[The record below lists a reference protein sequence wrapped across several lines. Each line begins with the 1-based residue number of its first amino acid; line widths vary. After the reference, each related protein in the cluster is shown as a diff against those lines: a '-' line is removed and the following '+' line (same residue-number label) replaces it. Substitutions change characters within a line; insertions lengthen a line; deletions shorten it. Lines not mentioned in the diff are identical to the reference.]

1 MPEEPALAVGGEED
15 HAPGR
20 EPVGFWWA
28 QAAIVGTHG
37 PLVVEI
43 GGTLDPVAVAMDGG
57 GIGRAAGVGGGV
69 GDIGGGNGKNGGVG
83 QVSIERGP
91 PPRPGCGWGGGE
103 GGRRGSRGGV

>member
-37 PLVVEI
+37 PLVVAI
-43 GGTLDPVAVAMDGG
+43 GGTLDPTGVAIAGG
-57 GIGRAAGVGGGV
+57 GLGPAAHLGGGV
-69 GDIGGGNGKNGGVG
+69 GHTSGQHGEHWGVG
-83 QVSIERGP
+83 HGANAGGH
-91 PPRPGCGWGGGE
+91 PPR
-103 GGRRGSRGGV
+103 SGVAFVA